1 MRWVWGPY
9 LSGAVVT
16 VVSPFHA
23 AAAIAAPATIQIVS
37 QAPATQ
43 AGAERFVLHS
53 QRVGRDFLVEV
64 TAPIT
69 PILPGQKLPVIY
81 ALDSGYGIAGPV
93 GRVLSGPGGM
103 APAFVVSVGY
113 PDGQPNK
120 RNDDLAHHSFR
131 GEDGATVGGGA
142 AFEAFLID
150 ELRPFIEARYPAD
163 PDQAILFGHSLGG
176 LFAANVLADR
186 PEAFRA
192 YLIGS
197 PSVWADPALLGHV
210 AAAASRGG
218 GRRVFVGVGGKETAQ
233 MLDGTA
239 QLAAVLSKP
248 PSTFVVK
255 AQVFEGQ
262 VHMSYYPQLAP
273 IAFAYVLPGR
283 PLPPERHEIAV
294 DPRLFDRYVGVYH
307 LADGR
312 LATVVRRDD
321 KLFGQLTDFPEV
333 QLWPETPTAFFVKGF
348 DAQMTFQ
355 GEADR
360 PADSLVMRLNGSEA
374 TAKRGATP

>member
-1 MRWVWGPY
+1 MAIGFGHV
-9 LSGAVVT
+9 
-16 VVSPFHA
+16 A
-23 AAAIAAPATIQIVS
+23 AAAPVPIQIVS
-37 QAPATQ
+37 QGPATQ
-43 AGAERFVLHS
+43 ASAERFVLHS
-53 QRVGRDFLVEV
+53 QRVGRDFLIEV

-81 ALDSGYGIAGPV
+81 VLDSGYGIAGPV
-93 GRVLSGPGGM
+93 GRLLSGPRGM
-103 APAFVVSVGY
+103 APAFVVAVSY
-113 PDGQPNK
+113 PVGQPNR
-120 RNDDLAHHSFR
+120 RNDDPAHHGFR
-131 GEDGATVGGGA
+131 GEDGATAGGGGA
-142 AFEAFLID
+142 AFESFLID

-163 PDQAILFGHSLGG
+163 PDQAILFGHSLAG

-210 AAAASRGG
+210 AAAAAKGG

-233 MLDGTA
+233 MLDGA
-239 QLAAVLSKP
+239 EQLASVLSKP

-273 IAFAYVLPGR
+273 IAFAYALPGR

-294 DPRLFDRYVGVYH
+294 DHRLFDRYVGVYH

-321 KLFGQLTDFPEV
+321 KLFGQLTGFPEV

-348 DAQMTFQ
+348 DAQMTFS
-355 GEADR
+355 GGANG
-360 PADSLVMRLNGSEA
+360 PANTLVMRLNGSEA
-374 TAKRGATP
+374 TALRGAAP